1 MASKASIVVWR
12 CFAELIVSAAYEQ
25 KIVLQVRSCSYRF
38 ARRQLTAFAALFV
51 TRRNRYRANMPKSA
65 RLSIMRR
72 DVKPVLWTRAPRV
85 RSSRPAIRVAKPTLL
100 WIDDFQLGLEMYR
113 AMFERLGYRI
123 LTASSGEKGLQIAA
137 SHDVDL
143 VVTDYEMPGMNG
155 EAVALALKTLKPH
168 VPVILFS
175 GSTTLSDRALHLVDA
190 CCDKAGSREELL
202 AAIHFLLQKKRPAF
216 LQPPPV
222 ALASDHRTV
231 A

>member
-1 MASKASIVVWR
+1 VASKASILVLSR
-12 CFAELIVSAAYEQ
+12 STELIISITCEQ
-25 KIVLQVRSCSYRF
+25 KIVLRVNLRSYRF
-38 ARRQLTAFAALFV
+38 TRMQLTAFAALFP
-51 TRRNRYRANMPKSA
+51 TRPNGYRANMPKSA
-65 RLSIMRR
+65 RVSIIRR
-72 DVKPVLWTRAPRV
+72 DVKPMLWTRTPRV
-85 RSSRPAIRVAKPTLL
+85 RTACPSTNSQATLL

-113 AMFERLGYRI
+113 AMFERLGYHI

-175 GSTTLSDRALHLVDA
+175 GSTMLSDRALHIVDA

-202 AAIHFLLQKKRPAF
+202 AAIHFLLQRKRLPF

-222 ALASDHRTV
+222 GPASDHRTV